1 MIKEEMLKDEII
13 TLSRDCPAILI
24 PAGEK
29 VTLIKGA
36 KVRITQSL
44 GGDYTLS
51 VNGSLVKISG
61 NDADAIGKKG
71 VEQDIIGKEKMGDG
85 TVDEN
90 LVWEAMR
97 TCYDPEIP
105 VNVVDLGLI
114 YNLDIQKDNDGLN
127 NIVVDMTLT
136 APGCGMGPFI
146 ARDVETK
153 VAAVPN
159 VDHVMVKLVW
169 EPMWNKDM
177 MSENAQL
184 QLGML

>member
-1 MIKEEMLKDEII
+1 MFNDNMI
-13 TLSRDCPAILI
+13 TLTRDCEAILI

-36 KVRITQSL
+36 QVRITQSL

-51 VNGSLVKISG
+51 VNGSLVKIDSK
-61 NDADAIGKKG
+61 DSDAIGKE
-71 VEQDIIGKEKMGDG
+71 VDNLDIEYTEKTGDG
-85 TVDEN
+85 TVDES
-90 LVWEAMR
+90 LVWEAMK

-114 YNLDIQKDNDGLN
+114 YNLDIQKDDNDLN
-127 NIVVDMTLT
+127 NVVISMTLT

-153 VAAVPN
+153 VDAVPN
-159 VDHVMVKLVW
+159 VDNVMVKLVW
-169 EPMWNKDM
+169 EPMWNREM
-177 MSENAQL
+177 MTEEAQL
-184 QLGML
+184 QLGMF